1 MDFNDLAWAAFC
13 FNYRSLGDSKYAKI
27 ISDGSFI
34 RRLRTAPSE
43 VSVEE
48 LEQKL
53 VLDYIR
59 VESYDLLV
67 GHKLAGNILTTIGE
81 LEAETSSLSDISLL
95 ECDFSNPVLV
105 DKIRNVYERL
115 SAIYG
120 LWLTGSSKI
129 AHILNDRLFAI
140 LSLDISRHFKIMEDG
155 TGLVQWLSVM
165 QENGLQVTRDFQE
178 RGFHGSPEQFLS
190 DNLGYTDLGYQKS
203 LVKFLDEYYWLRFG
217 DNLPIPPRWTPH
229 MLSKV
234 PKPKKPIK
242 STARA

>member
-1 MDFNDLAWAAFC
+1 MDFNELAWAAVC

-27 ISDGSFI
+27 MKDGSFI

-43 VSVEE
+43 IGVDE

-81 LEAETSSLSDISLL
+81 LEAEILSLSDISLL
-95 ECDFSNPVLV
+95 ECDLSNTDLV
-105 DKIRNVYERL
+105 DKIRNVYEKL
-115 SAIYG
+115 GAIYG
-120 LWLTGSSKI
+120 LWLTGASKI

-140 LSLDISRHFKIMEDG
+140 LNLDLSRHFKIMEDG

-165 QENGLQVTRDFQE
+165 QENGRQVTRDFQE
-178 RGFHGSPEQFLS
+178 RGFHGAPEQFLS

-229 MLSKV
+229 MLSKI
-234 PKPKKPIK
+234 PEPKKSPKKI
-242 STARA
+242 TQA

>member
-1 MDFNDLAWAAFC
+1 LDFNELAWAAVC
-13 FNYRSLGDSKYAKI
+13 FNYRSLGDNKYAKI
-27 ISDGSFI
+27 MRDGSFI

-43 VSVEE
+43 ISVDE

-81 LEAETSSLSDISLL
+81 LEAETLSLSDISLL
-95 ECDFSNPVLV
+95 ECDLSNADLV
-105 DKIRNVYERL
+105 NKIRKVYEKL
-115 SAIYG
+115 GAIYG
-120 LWLTGSSKI
+120 LWLTGASKI
-129 AHILNDRLFAI
+129 AHILNDRLFII
-140 LSLDISRHFKIMEDG
+140 LSLDLSRHFKITEDG

-165 QENGLQVTRDFQE
+165 QENGLQVAQDFQE

-229 MLSKV
+229 MLSKI
-234 PKPKKPIK
+234 PEPKKPRKKI
-242 STARA
+242 T

>member
-1 MDFNDLAWAAFC
+1 MDFNELAWAAVC

-59 VESYDLLV
+59 IESYDLLV
-67 GHKLAGNILTTIGE
+67 GHQLAGNILATIGE
-81 LEAETSSLSDISLL
+81 LEAEILSLSDISLL
-95 ECDFSNPVLV
+95 ECDRANADVV
-105 DKIRNVYERL
+105 NKIRKVYEKL
-115 SAIYG
+115 SGIYG

-129 AHILNDRLFAI
+129 AHILNDRLFVI
-140 LSLDISRHFKIMEDG
+140 LNLDISRHFKIFEDG

-165 QENGLQVTRDFQE
+165 QENGRQVTRDFQE
-178 RGFHGSPEQFLS
+178 RGFQGSPEQFLS
-190 DNLGYTDLGYQKS
+190 DNLGYTELGYQKS
-203 LVKFLDEYYWLRFG
+203 LV
-217 DNLPIPPRWTPH
+217 
-229 MLSKV
+229 
-234 PKPKKPIK
+234 
-242 STARA
+242 